1 MDVRH
6 LELLRELAERGS
18 VTAVAAA
25 THRTPSAVSQ
35 QLRTAQRDLG
45 VPLVEP
51 AGRGLRLTE
60 AGSVLAG
67 RAVEVATAI
76 EAAQAAWDEFH
87 DAPSGRVT
95 ITGLASAAEFLLP
108 AALGRLDG
116 HSIRVA
122 FTDVDVAEADY
133 APLAADHDIV
143 IAHSLAD
150 RPSIGSVR
158 LRTRLLVREPLD
170 IVLPES
176 HPLARQRGVSAQD
189 IADETWIGVPP
200 GFPFETVL
208 EAVSTAT
215 GRPTRYAQRGIRDNR
230 VVEALVAAG
239 HGLAVLPRF
248 TTRPRD
254 GIVLRP
260 LTGIPTARY
269 IFALMRPDRAERLAV
284 RRVLDALGRSAAVVE
299 AAPTP

>member
-35 QLRTAQRDLG
+35 QLRTAQRELG

-51 AGRGLRLTE
+51 AGRGVRLTE
-60 AGSVLAG
+60 AGAVLAE
-67 RAVEVATAI
+67 RAVDVASAI
-76 EAAQAAWDEFH
+76 AAAESAWDEFRN
-87 DAPSGRVT
+87 APTGGVT
-95 ITGLASAAEFLLP
+95 VAGLASAAEFLLP
-108 AALGRLDG
+108 EALRILAERT
-116 HSIRVA
+116 IRVT

-133 APLAADHDIV
+133 APLAVDHDIV
-143 IAHSLAD
+143 LAHSLAD
-150 RPSIGSVR
+150 RPPTGGAR

-170 IVLPES
+170 IALPEA
-176 HPLARQRGVSAQD
+176 HPLAARDGVTADD
-189 IADETWIGVPP
+189 IADEVWIGVPP

-208 EAVSTAT
+208 ESVAART
-215 GRPTRYAQRGIRDNR
+215 GRPLRYAQRGIRDNR
-230 VVEALVAAG
+230 LVEALVAAG

-269 IFALMRPDRAERLAV
+269 IFALMRPDRAARLAV
-284 RRVLDALGRSAAVVE
+284 RRVLDALVRSAAAVDR
-299 AAPTP
+299 TS